1 VVGRPCHERETQMR
15 GDWMKDDPN
24 TIQPLPCV
32 NCGATV
38 LRLPNE
44 LREPRC
50 SDKLDCIINL
60 LKVKREG

>member
-1 VVGRPCHERETQMR
+1 MKPVKEMRMR
-15 GDWMKDDPN
+15 GEWMRDDPN
-24 TIQPLPCV
+24 TIQQLPCV
-32 NCGATV
+32 NCGATL

-44 LREPRC
+44 PRRPVC